1 MMGRQEIIH
10 ELRNLIVENL
20 ELDAPE
26 QLSEQDRLYEDLR
39 VDSIMVL
46 QLIVYIEEVFHVY
59 VPEEGIEPEAFLTIG
74 SLVDLITSLQ
84 EAAV

>member
-1 MMGRQEIIH
+1 MGRQEIIH

-26 QLSEQDRLYEDLR
+26 QLSELDRLYEDLR

-46 QLIVYIEEVFHVY
+46 QLIVYIEEVFRVN

-84 EAAV
+84 QEAAV